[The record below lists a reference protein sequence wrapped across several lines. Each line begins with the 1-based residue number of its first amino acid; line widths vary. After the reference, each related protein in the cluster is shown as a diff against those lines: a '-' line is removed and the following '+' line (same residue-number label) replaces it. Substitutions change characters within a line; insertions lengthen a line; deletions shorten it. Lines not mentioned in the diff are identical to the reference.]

1 MGPVTL
7 HLLTLEWDLPEKPES
22 FLDPDEI
29 ERMGRFVFEPDARRW
44 SVFRV
49 KAKRALAG
57 HTDGRIL
64 PWLEGPGGKPWVDHP
79 GLEFN
84 LSHSE
89 TLAALVVSEAGPVGV
104 DLEPL
109 ERAPTLLGC
118 EDSFC
123 HPAERAELPEDP
135 GSRAMALLRLWTAK
149 EALLK
154 AVGTGLQF
162 PPTEMIVRNNRG
174 IGGPERCDEFHLLE
188 PVDPATI
195 AHRLALAVPRR
206 VETVTLA

>member
-1 MGPVTL
+1 MTL
-7 HLLTLEWDLPEKPES
+7 HLLTSEWDLPEKPES
-22 FLDPDEI
+22 FLDSDEI

-44 SVFRV
+44 SLFRA

-57 HTDGRIL
+57 HTGGRIL
-64 PWLEGPGGKPWVDHP
+64 PWLEGPGGKPRVDQP

-89 TLAALVVSEAGPVGV
+89 TLAALVVSDAGPVGV

-109 ERAPTLLGC
+109 DRAPTLLEC

-123 HPAERAELPEDP
+123 HPAERAELPVDT
-135 GSRAMALLRLWTAK
+135 GSRAIALLHLWTAK

-162 PPTEMIVRNNRG
+162 PPTELIVRDDAG
-174 IGGPERCDEFHLLE
+174 IGGPERCDQFHLRR
-188 PVDPATI
+188 PVDPAEI
-195 AHRLALAVPRR
+195 AHCLAVAVPRL